1 MAAAGPLM
9 SFLIAAVL
17 GGLWILSRFYS
28 APMAIVATLGYSAY
42 LNAILGG
49 FNLIPALPLDG
60 GRVLRGTLW
69 QRTRDLLKATAQAT
83 IVSKAISMLMII
95 VGFLMI
101 VFSDVINGLWIFFL
115 GWFIKSGAENS
126 LRQTRLTEALSG
138 VSVGDIMTR
147 PSDGLTRDD
156 NPTVDH
162 RLLLEPTPRRIP
174 STVQRRPHRRGHNEF
189 CPIHSKRAKGGC
201 NRQRSNGAI

>member
-1 MAAAGPLM
+1 M

-28 APMAIVATLGYSAY
+28 APMALVATLGYSAY

-49 FNLIPALPLDG
+49 FNLVPAFPLDG
-60 GRVLRGTLW
+60 GRVLRGMLW

-115 GWFIKSGAENS
+115 GWFIRSGAENS
-126 LRQTRLTEALSG
+126 LRQTRFTVALAG
-138 VSVGDIMTR
+138 VAVGHIINRSLRTA
-147 PSDGLTRDD
+147 
-156 NPTVDH
+156 
-162 RLLLEPTPRRIP
+162 TPELHKP
-174 STVQRRPHRRGHNEF
+174 
-189 CPIHSKRAKGGC
+189 
-201 NRQRSNGAI
+201 